1 MLRWTL
7 FLDDPIPPEAE
18 VVSMRKRLNTLIN
31 ANLRFNFG
39 Q

>member
-7 FLDDPIPPEAE
+7 FLEDPIPSEAE
-18 VVSMRKRLNTLIN
+18 VVRMRKRLNTLIN